1 MSRIGK
7 VPVSVPGGVHVRVSS
22 GVVEVEGPKGVLS
35 CAFLPVV
42 TVRVEQEYVIVAR
55 CDDSKRARACHGLYR
70 KLLSNMVVGV
80 SEGFSKTLV
89 ITGIGYRAE
98 VQGRVLVMALGYSND
113 FTVLIPSGIE
123 VRVES
128 STRVIVSGVSKERV
142 GEFAAQLRRL
152 RLPEA
157 YKGKGIRY
165 DYETIVR
172 KVGKSGVK

>member
-7 VPVSVPGGVHVRVSS
+7 VPVSIPRGVHVRVSS

-42 TVRVEQEYVIVAR
+42 TVRVEQEYAIVAR

>member
-1 MSRIGK
+1 
-7 VPVSVPGGVHVRVSS
+7 
-22 GVVEVEGPKGVLS
+22 
-35 CAFLPVV
+35 
-42 TVRVEQEYVIVAR
+42 
-55 CDDSKRARACHGLYR
+55 
-70 KLLSNMVVGV
+70 SNMVVGV